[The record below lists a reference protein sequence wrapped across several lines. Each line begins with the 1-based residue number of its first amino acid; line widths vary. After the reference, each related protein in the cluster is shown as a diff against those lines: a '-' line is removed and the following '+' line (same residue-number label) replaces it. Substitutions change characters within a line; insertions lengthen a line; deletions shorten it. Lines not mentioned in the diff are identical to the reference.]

1 MSDDRPDSL
10 LRDEMGCS
18 MNEALSTGPGIIES
32 YAVDVDGLR
41 KLEHGTFAQAVA
53 VALELRQTFPN
64 SKISVCE
71 ASAPASRGETSPVAA

>member
-1 MSDDRPDSL
+1 MSDDSPNSL

-18 MNEALSTGPGIIES
+18 MNEVLSTGTQKIES

-53 VALELRQTFPN
+53 VALELRQTFPT
-64 SKISVCE
+64 SKISVCD
-71 ASAPASRGETSPVAA
+71 ASAPTSHGEITPVAA